1 MSAEGVVER
10 MASNVETA
18 AKAILAPA
26 DHIRAIRNFNAQAR
40 ERNFDRSWSFL
51 SSKGERHARSQ
62 KFARGAV
69 HA

>member
-1 MSAEGVVER
+1 MSAEDVVER

-18 AKAILAPA
+18 AKAILTPA
-26 DHIRAIRNFNAQAR
+26 DHIRAIRNVNAQAR
-40 ERNFDRSWSFL
+40 ERNFDCSWSFL
-51 SSKGERHARSQ
+51 SKGERHARSP